1 MTCVEEL
8 NWFVVRILFVIPH
21 LTITGDIA
29 MIWFEERRESVVDD
43 VTIRYPSYGDKKL
56 DILLK
61 IVPVKREQSSVG
73 ENEKLSWGHA

>member
-8 NWFVVRILFVIPH
+8 NWFVAQILFAIPH

-29 MIWFEERRESVVDD
+29 MISFEERRESVVDD
-43 VTIRYPSYGDKKL
+43 VTTRYPSYGDRKRGT
-56 DILLK
+56 LLK
-61 IVPVKREQSSVG
+61 IVPVKREQLSVG